1 VISEGAVQRTVARL
15 VTAHQQL
22 EGGGFPVRR
31 PLPTRGL
38 ELLDPFLLL
47 DEMGPVDWPPGAAI
61 GAPDHPHR
69 GFETVTYVLAG
80 DVQHRDSHGNV
91 GKLGPGDVQWM
102 TAGAGIVHSEMPSPQ
117 FKASGGRMH
126 GFQIWVNLP
135 ARHKMMRPR
144 YQELSAAEMP
154 RGHSEDGFA
163 EVVVIAGQALGV
175 SAAIDTVIPI
185 IHQHWSLRP
194 GARVVQQVPAGHNAL
209 VYVFDGSARVAGDT
223 FSRGQMAVLGDG
235 DDLHMEVDASAN
247 EVAQVLLLAGEPIG
261 EPVARY
267 GPFVMN
273 TEQELRQAFRD
284 FEAGRMG
291 EILPER

>member
-1 VISEGAVQRTVARL
+1 MSEGTVRRTVARV
-15 VTAHQQL
+15 VTAHRQL

-31 PLPTRGL
+31 PLPTWGL

-80 DVQHRDSHGNV
+80 EVQHRDSHGNA
-91 GKLGPGDVQWM
+91 GRLGPGDVQWM
-102 TAGAGIVHSEMPSPQ
+102 TAGSGIVHSELPSPQ
-117 FKASGGRMH
+117 FKAAGGRMH

-135 ARHKMMRPR
+135 AADKMMRPR
-144 YQELSAAEMP
+144 YQELSAAEIP
-154 RGHSEDGFA
+154 RGRSADGLA
-163 EVVVIAGQALGV
+163 EVAVIAGQALGV
-175 SAAIDTVIPI
+175 NAAIDTVIPI
-185 IHQHWSLRP
+185 IHQHWSLEP
-194 GARVVQQVPAGHNAL
+194 GACVVQAVPAGHNAL
-209 VYVFDGSARVAGDT
+209 AYVFDGTAKIAGET
-223 FSRGQMAVLGDG
+223 LSTGQMAVLADG
-235 DDLHMEVDASAN
+235 DELHMEVEADSD
-247 EVAQVLLLAGEPIG
+247 EVAQVLLLAGQPIG

-291 EILPER
+291 EIPPER